1 MRHPNT
7 PTKEEIIR
15 NAAIRKLERMYGKDL
30 TDSIKKAE
38 LQKGEPIAQ
47 PLKNCYAILE
57 IGQKNS
63 DTSFED
69 FLKEL
74 EAKGHATWCSYNA
87 EDKNLTHR
95 LTYLGAKV
103 ELRLITIF
111 EPKSLPVSSNQ

>member
-1 MRHPNT
+1 MTNHPNT

-15 NAAIRKLERMYGKDL
+15 DAAIRKLERMYGKDL
-30 TDSIKKAE
+30 SASVRQAE
-38 LQKGEPIAQ
+38 LQKGKPITQ

-63 DTSFED
+63 DTSFDD

-74 EAKGHATWCSYNA
+74 ETNGHATWCSFNA
-87 EDKNLTHR
+87 EDKNLVHR
-95 LTYLGAKV
+95 LSYLGAKV

-111 EPKSLPVSSNQ
+111 EPKSL